1 MCDNC
6 PESRE
11 EYVIMQKVKGR
22 FVGMPIRRAYHGLSH
37 MKHLELLL
45 LHSGRDARLP
55 RGLSSSQQNVL
66 VPILWRETN

>member
-1 MCDNC
+1 
-6 PESRE
+6 
-11 EYVIMQKVKGR
+11 
-22 FVGMPIRRAYHGLSH
+22 MPIRRAYHGLSH

>member
-1 MCDNC
+1 MCDNG

-22 FVGMPIRRAYHGLSH
+22 FVGMPIRRAYHDLSH
-37 MKHLELLL
+37 VKHLELL

-55 RGLSSSQQNVL
+55 RGLNPSQQNVL
-66 VPILWRETN
+66 VLILWRETN